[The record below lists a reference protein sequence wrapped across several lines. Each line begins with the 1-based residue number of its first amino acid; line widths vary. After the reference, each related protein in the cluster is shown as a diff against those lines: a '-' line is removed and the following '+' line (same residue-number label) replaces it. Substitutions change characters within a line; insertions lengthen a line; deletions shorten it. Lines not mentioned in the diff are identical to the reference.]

1 MDKKEKKARIE
12 NHIRYWDLTDKI
24 KEMSLNAICSELSV
38 DDVISVLDRVKT
50 ILLQQEVIVMM
61 EETQNETEG
70 DDDSEDN
77 DIAVGQPQVDIKTP
91 VPLVDPSSLAE
102 EATRGLY
109 G

>member
-1 MDKKEKKARIE
+1 
-12 NHIRYWDLTDKI
+12 
-24 KEMSLNAICSELSV
+24 MSLNAICSELSV

-61 EETQNETEG
+61 EETQNETDGE
-70 DDDSEDN
+70 DSEDD

-91 VPLVDPSSLAE
+91 VSLVDPSKLTE
-102 EATRGLY
+102 EATRGMY